1 MLYFCISNR
10 NSNVTKLLI
19 KNVKILKVKFKCNIK
34 IYYNKINV
42 DLLRATRVLADKR
55 SCKDAA
61 VVNQ

>member
-1 MLYFCISNR
+1 MLYFVLVIGIAMSQN
-10 NSNVTKLLI
+10 LI

-42 DLLRATRVLADKR
+42 DFLRATRVLADKR
-55 SCKDAA
+55 SCKDSA